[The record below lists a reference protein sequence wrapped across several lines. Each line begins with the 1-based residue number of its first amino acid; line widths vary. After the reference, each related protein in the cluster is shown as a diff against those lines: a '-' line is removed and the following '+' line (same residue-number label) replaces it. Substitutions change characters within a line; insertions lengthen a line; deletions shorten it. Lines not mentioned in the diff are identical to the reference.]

1 MNLKKIFMA
10 AVLCGTMAA
19 GAFASDNH
27 TFGIDICGGIVGYGT
42 TKFDATYNGIK
53 QEFTY
58 KEVPFLPIKV
68 STYDC
73 FLLNNHLGIYGSIG
87 VIPSGQVDFKISPA
101 NEKDE
106 DAWVGVG
113 LEFMVGPAFGVDLG
127 DSGIRFQCGV
137 PFHAE
142 FGAYFSD
149 SKVLNVT
156 TKRTRSY
163 SAFGLGLTPQF
174 RFMANRRCSFVLGV
188 DFIFDFAMTF
198 KQKNETDFN
207 TTTIELDPKNAF
219 RFKTVPYLGL
229 GINFGK

>member
-10 AVLCGTMAA
+10 AVLCGTLSA
-19 GAFASDNH
+19 GAFASDNY
-27 TFGIDICGGIVGYGT
+27 TLGIDIAGGIVGYGS
-42 TKFDATYNGIK
+42 TKFDGTLSGVK
-53 QEFTY
+53 LEFTY

-68 STYDC
+68 NTYDC

-87 VIPSGQVDFKISPA
+87 IIPSGQVDFKISSA
-101 NEKDE
+101 NKKEE
-106 DAWVGVG
+106 DAWIGIG

-142 FGAYFSD
+142 FGAYFND
-149 SKVLNVT
+149 SKTGNVT

-174 RFMANRRCSFVLGV
+174 RFMANRRCSLVLGA
-188 DFIFDFAMTF
+188 DFVFDFAMSFKLKFENDDGSVTF
-198 KQKNETDFN
+198 DYE
-207 TTTIELDPKNAF
+207 PKNAF